1 VTNSRFADIAATF
14 LNWSRK
20 CSENGNYFPVWG
32 TCKGFQQIITA
43 AICPDVDLDMNSP
56 EYPIATCTSNL
67 GKGTVF
73 QKGPDWDNSH
83 FIQTL
88 PKTMTEKLLLGNIC
102 GFSLGYQ
109 GSISYYTYLIGYCQ
123 VFWQHEKYQN
133 SVFCYFYMSL
143 KFKDDTLIQSS

>member
-1 VTNSRFADIAATF
+1 MTNSRFADIAATF

-102 GFSLGYQ
+102 GFSIGCQ
-109 GSISYYTYLIGYCQ
+109 GSISYYTYLIL
-123 VFWQHEKYQN
+123 VT
-133 SVFCYFYMSL
+133 V
-143 KFKDDTLIQSS
+143 KFSGSKKMTKTLFSAIFI